1 MPALDRHDDVFIRDF
16 GDTENR
22 FHPDWIASVN
32 AALTEVEKGT
42 GPRALVTTATGK
54 FYSNGLDLEW
64 AAAHP
69 GQLGEYRAQVQEL
82 LARMLSFP
90 LITVTAIQGHAFG
103 AGAML
108 TLAHDFPGPRHAAR
122 YRRARVTQG

>member
-1 MPALDRHDDVFIRDF
+1 MPALDRHDDVFILDF

-64 AAAHP
+64 MRPTPAS
-69 GQLGEYRAQVQEL
+69 
-82 LARMLSFP
+82 LASTALRSRSFSP
-90 LITVTAIQGHAFG
+90 ACC
-103 AGAML
+103 
-108 TLAHDFPGPRHAAR
+108 PSRSSR
-122 YRRARVTQG
+122 